1 MSITST
7 GISKAEDEAKHQRLR
22 SRPVGY
28 TVTEVAR
35 MLRIGKNAAYD
46 MIASNEI
53 PAVRVGRLLRIP
65 VKPFHEKFGDTIP
78 D

>member
-1 MSITST
+1 MSIAST
-7 GISKAEDEAKHQRLR
+7 GISKAEAEAKHQRLR

-28 TVTEVAR
+28 TVAEVAR

-46 MIASNEI
+46 MISNNEI
-53 PAVRVGRLLRIP
+53 PSVRVGRLLRIP
-65 VKPFHEKFGDTIP
+65 VRPFHEKFGDTVP